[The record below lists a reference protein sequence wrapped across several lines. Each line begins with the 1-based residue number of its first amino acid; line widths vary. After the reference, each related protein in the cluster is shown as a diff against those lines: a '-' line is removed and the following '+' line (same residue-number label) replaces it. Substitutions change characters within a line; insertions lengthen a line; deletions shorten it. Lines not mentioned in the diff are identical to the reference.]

1 MRDTIK
7 ETNTGIVHMRRRD
20 FIALAGGAVTWSR
33 AARAQQPA
41 KVFRIFWVSTESE
54 PDPFLDGFRQGLRE
68 RGYVEKTSS
77 LSCTTRPAIPLRCGR

>member
-7 ETNTGIVHMRRRD
+7 ETNTGMVHMRRRD

-68 RGYVEKTSS
+68 RGYEKTSS